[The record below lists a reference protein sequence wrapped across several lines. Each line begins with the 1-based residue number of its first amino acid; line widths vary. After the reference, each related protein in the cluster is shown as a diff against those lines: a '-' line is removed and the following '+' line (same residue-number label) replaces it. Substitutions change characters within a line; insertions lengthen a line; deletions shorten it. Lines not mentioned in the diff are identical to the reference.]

1 MGKEWNETLGLVVKP
16 LLIAKEEVDD
26 HHRCA
31 NKVILEVLLEKSES
45 VH

>member
-1 MGKEWNETLGLVVKP
+1 MGKEWNETLCLVIKP

-31 NKVILEVLLEKSES
+31 KETVIKVLLKDAEL
-45 VH
+45 H